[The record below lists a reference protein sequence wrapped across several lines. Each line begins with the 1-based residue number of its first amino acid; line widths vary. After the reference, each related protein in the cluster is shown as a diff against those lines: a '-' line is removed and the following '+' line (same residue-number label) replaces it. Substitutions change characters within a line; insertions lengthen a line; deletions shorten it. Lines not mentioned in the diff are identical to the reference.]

1 MLEVLNYFNKTTN
14 KYDPSVIFR
23 HTEQL
28 HTTAITIP
36 NGDL

>member
-1 MLEVLNYFNKTTN
+1 MLKVLNYFTKAIN

-28 HTTAITIP
+28 YTTAITIL